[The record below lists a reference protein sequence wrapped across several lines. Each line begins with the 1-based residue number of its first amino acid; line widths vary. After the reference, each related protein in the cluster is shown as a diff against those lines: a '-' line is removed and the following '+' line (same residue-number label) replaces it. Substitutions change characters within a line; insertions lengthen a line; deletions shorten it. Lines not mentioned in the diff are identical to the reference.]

1 MSLSSIFGPVLLVL
15 GCALLFLG
23 WRATTAPVEQLTEA
37 VTGRYTSSTIW
48 FVLSGLVASVSGAAL
63 ILQGRWRS

>member
-1 MSLSSIFGPVLLVL
+1 
-15 GCALLFLG
+15 
-23 WRATTAPVEQLTEA
+23 